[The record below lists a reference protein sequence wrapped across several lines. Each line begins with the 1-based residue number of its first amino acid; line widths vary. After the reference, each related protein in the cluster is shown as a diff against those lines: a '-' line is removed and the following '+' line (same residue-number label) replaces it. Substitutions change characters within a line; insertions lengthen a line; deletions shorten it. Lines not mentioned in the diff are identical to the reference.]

1 MVNVHS
7 FDVFDTS
14 LVRKV
19 ASPPDVFRLLAS
31 SIARKAGIRNVEVFV
46 EDFVS
51 ARIRAEQQ
59 ARSDCAETTL
69 DRIWAHLRDM
79 VPQLPPSV
87 GSQDELDAERRVLMP
102 NAIVAEQIARLR
114 SEGARIIF
122 TSDTYLPES
131 FVRDQLENLG
141 LAGPKDG
148 LYVSNAVGVAKWT
161 GELYKVI
168 LDRESIAPADL
179 HHHGDDSHSDVAM
192 PQRLGIKAT
201 LSASSRL
208 NIWENAILSKDVQ
221 YRIPT
226 SLLAGHMRALRLSA
240 GFQSSDAATQLAATL
255 LGPVLMVWAAW
266 VLSTAQRDKVRRLY
280 FVSRDA
286 YLLCGVARILA
297 PNFGDIDCRHLRISR
312 QSTLFPSTD
321 EISPS
326 KMPWLRRP
334 SQAIRI
340 GDLVTKL
347 GVKWSDVAR
356 HFLSMTGGQG
366 ESWLLTTEDE
376 WQEFWRILQC
386 PPLVDFLQEQIKRKR
401 ANVLAYLRA
410 EGLCDDVPA
419 GIVDLGW
426 YMDVQ
431 TSLRKLLE
439 HGEGVAAP
447 RGYYLGVCLGR
458 KAPADAGD
466 VTALF
471 YEQPSYHHWV
481 APQYEIFRRIDV
493 LDHVIGLAPYGSVSE
508 YEAKDS
514 NVVAVGP
521 PESSSHVQLV
531 HKIGNAIES
540 FSRGIRDCVFYYS
553 DDATAREII
562 DTLVSAWCI
571 HPSKDA
577 LEALDAILV
586 TDSTGAIPFQPLL
599 QSWRWLD
606 AVKTLIPDRL
616 RARLKISASDP
627 FWPEAAFCRSGP
639 LTQFVLRMSAALR
652 LLRGRADLELLKHFF
667 KGRK

>member
-1 MVNVHS
+1 MANLHS

-31 SIARKAGIRNVEVFV
+31 SIAQKGSIKNVEVFV

-69 DRIWAHLRDM
+69 ERIWAHLYDM
-79 VPQLPPSV
+79 VPHLPPNI
-87 GSQDELDAERRVLMP
+87 GFRDELDAERRVLFP

-114 SEGARIIF
+114 TEGARIIF
-122 TSDTYLPES
+122 ASDTYLPES
-131 FVRDQLENLG
+131 FVRDQLVNHG
-141 LAGPKDG
+141 LAGVGDG
-148 LYVSNAVGVAKWT
+148 LYVSNAAGAAKWT
-161 GELYKVI
+161 GELFRVI
-168 LDRESIAPADL
+168 LDRECIGPADL
-179 HHHGDDSHSDVAM
+179 HHHGDDSYSDVAV
-192 PQRLGIKAT
+192 PHRLGIKAT

-208 NIWENAILSKDVQ
+208 NIWENAILSKDIQ

-226 SLLAGHMRALRLSA
+226 SLLAGHMRALRLNA
-240 GFQSSDAATQLAATL
+240 GLQSTDGATQLAATL
-255 LGPVLMVWAAW
+255 LAPVLMVWAAW
-266 VLSTAQRDKVRRLY
+266 VLRTAHSDGVRRLY

-286 YLLCGVARILA
+286 YLLCGAARILA
-297 PNFGDIDCRHLRISR
+297 PDFGDIDCRHLRISR

-334 SQAIRI
+334 SQPIRI
-340 GDLVTKL
+340 GDLIMKL
-347 GVKWSDVAR
+347 GVKWPDVAE
-356 HFLSMTGGQG
+356 HFSSLTGGQG

-376 WQEFWRILQC
+376 WQQFWRILQC

-439 HGEGVAAP
+439 HGEGVLAP

-458 KAPADAGD
+458 KAPADAGE
-466 VTALF
+466 VAALF
-471 YEQPSYHHWV
+471 YEQPSYHNWI

-508 YEAKDS
+508 YETKDS
-514 NVVAVGP
+514 DVVVVGP

-531 HKIGNAIES
+531 HEISNAVEF
-540 FSRGIRDCVFYYS
+540 FSRGIRDYVFYYS

-577 LEALDAILV
+577 LKTLDAILV
-586 TDSTGAIPFQPLL
+586 TDSTGAIPSQPLL

-616 RARLKISASDP
+616 RARLKIRASDP
-627 FWPEAAFCRSGP
+627 FWPEAAFRRSGP
-639 LTQFVLRMSAALR
+639 FTQFVLRISAGLR
-652 LLRGRADLELLKHFF
+652 LLRGRSDLELLKLFF